1 MTSLAS
7 SHSTPVRGSTARPR
21 TRSAKSLIAFLALF
35 SALPLSFGILRL
47 LQLAGLSNAMPVAA
61 APPLPLVLHI
71 VGALLFALLGAF
83 QFSSSIRRRW
93 SVLHRVSGRLSLV
106 GASLVVVSALWLTTV
121 YATPSIGGLVL
132 AGFRLAVA
140 SGMALSIG
148 LGLAAAIRRNIPR
161 HREWMIRAYALGLG
175 SATQM
180 LVLMVAEVATG
191 GPPTDLN
198 RALLMG
204 LAWGINL
211 VVAEWSIRRG
221 VRAA

>member
-1 MTSLAS
+1 MSVAPSFIAS
-7 SHSTPVRGSTARPR
+7 PRGTVTRVHG
-21 TRSAKSLIAFLALF
+21 RSAKLLVTSLVLF

-47 LQLAGLSNAMPVAA
+47 LQLAGISNAMPVPA
-61 APPLPLVLHI
+61 APPLPLILHI
-71 VGALLFALLGAF
+71 VGALLYAILGAF

-93 SVLHRVSGRLSLV
+93 PALHRVSGRVALV

-121 YATPSIGGLVL
+121 YATPGVGGLVL
-132 AGFRLAVA
+132 AGFRMTVA
-140 SGMALSIG
+140 SAMALSIG
-148 LGLAAAIRRNIPR
+148 LGLAAAIRRNIPS

-180 LVLMVAEVATG
+180 LVLMVAEIAMG
-191 GPPTDLN
+191 GPPTDLS

-211 VVAEWSIRRG
+211 AVAEWSIRRG
-221 VRAA
+221 MRAT